1 MENKKIKP
9 YIYVVLAVAIV
20 IVIVF
25 WRAGSSKE
33 VSADVA
39 NLAACLASK
48 NITMYG
54 ADWCPHCQNEKRA
67 FGDAFKQIPY
77 VECPDNPQK
86 CLDMGIKGY
95 PTWVWPDG
103 YSPTGSPV
111 KGKRLEGEQGIDKL
125 TEESGCK
132 SGQP

>member
-1 MENKKIKP
+1 MKTKI
-9 YIYVVLAVAIV
+9 YASIISATIIAVVIIV
-20 IVIVF
+20 
-25 WRAGSSKE
+25 WRMGDKE
-33 VSADVA
+33 VNADIA
-39 NLAACLASK
+39 DLAACLASK

-54 ADWCPHCQNEKRA
+54 ADWCPHCQNEKKA

-86 CLDMGIKGY
+86 CLDAGIKGY

-111 KGKRLEGEQGIDKL
+111 KGKRLEGEQGIEKL
-125 TEESGCK
+125 AEASECELKGPSN
-132 SGQP
+132 